1 MNYAQSESLFE
12 RAQAVIPGGIPGIRS
27 PDNFVPGAYP
37 ILLASGKGGRITD
50 VDGNEFVDLMLGY
63 GPVMLGHGEA
73 EVDEAAYR
81 QASSGFCLNVPKKLM
96 IELAERL
103 IAMIP
108 SAEQAMFFKT
118 GSGATTGA
126 VRFARAQTGRNVVLR
141 CGYHGWHDW
150 CIGPDAGVDPLS
162 HEGVYA
168 FPYNDLD
175 ALETLLRQH
184 AGQVACIIITPIGHE
199 FDAQIEPP
207 APGYLQGVRR
217 LADDNDVVLIFDE
230 VRSGFRV
237 AQGGAQ
243 ELYGVTPDLTAIGKA
258 MGNGYAIAAVVGK
271 RRHLASANKTFIS
284 STYFPN
290 SLEMAAAITT
300 LDIIQREDVVGAIAQ
315 RGIELADGM
324 KAVVKEFGLPV
335 TLSPYTQMPFAH
347 FEPNLDSGQPERRDR
362 FYASLAAHGVFAHPR
377 HHGFICWRHTDED
390 VEQVLSAYRNAA
402 TGI

>member
-1 MNYAQSESLFE
+1 MNFAQSESLFE

-27 PDNFVPGAYP
+27 PDNFVRGAYP
-37 ILLASGKGGRITD
+37 ILLAGGTGGHVTD

-63 GPVMLGHGEA
+63 GPVMLGHGEP

-81 QASSGFCLNVPKKLM
+81 QASSGFCLNVPKELM

-103 IAMIP
+103 IAIIP

-150 CIGPDAGVDPLS
+150 CIGPDPGVDPEA
-162 HEGVYA
+162 HAGVHA
-168 FPYNDLD
+168 FPYNNLD
-175 ALETLLRQH
+175 VLEALLKKH
-184 AGQVACIIITPIGHE
+184 DGQVAAIIITPIGHE

-207 APGYLQGVRR
+207 AVGFLEGVRE
-217 LADDNDVVLIFDE
+217 LADVNDVVLVFDE

-237 AQGGAQ
+237 APGGAQ

-271 RRHLASANKTFIS
+271 RRHMAAANETFIS

-290 SLEMAAAITT
+290 SLEMAAAATT
-300 LDIIQREDVVGAIAQ
+300 LEIIRREDVVGAIAK
-315 RGIELADGM
+315 RGTELAEGITN
-324 KAVVKEFGLPV
+324 VVTEAGLPV
-335 TLSPYTQMPFAH
+335 TFSPYPQMPFVH
-347 FEPNLDSGQPERRDR
+347 FDPNLDSGQAERRDR
-362 FYASLAAHGVFAHPR
+362 FYGSLAVRGVFAHPR
-377 HHGFICWRHTDED
+377 HHGFVCWRHTSED
-390 VEQVLSAYRNAA
+390 VARVLSAYREAA
-402 TGI
+402 RGL